1 MSSSSCLSAHAF
13 VVHTGF
19 YYPCVSAPC
28 VFSENAALLLGC
40 IWSRIKME
48 KSTLSVSCVL
58 SPTCACA
65 GASSSTGM
73 EMVWLLARVELVS
86 AEARSQLM
94 WNLLALSLSSQG
106 AGVPPQRELTALL
119 AVLLTGS
126 DRPGAN
132 EQIAVIIISLALQE
146 LGFFSEQWG
155 TWVLQFMRVCCSA
168 GCGWVGAL
176 VSWGWVNAQVMWG
189 QEENKN
195 LGGEGMTG
203 VWFYRALFY
212 FCLIRE
218 GSGDFTM

>member
-58 SPTCACA
+58 SPSCACA

-146 LGFFSEQWG
+146 LGFFQNSEAPGSCSSCGCAVPQDAGEWG
-155 TWVLQFMRVCCSA
+155 LWSPEGELMLRWCEDRRKTRI
-168 GCGWVGAL
+168 
-176 VSWGWVNAQVMWG
+176 WGGREW
-189 QEENKN
+189 QESGFIE
-195 LGGEGMTG
+195 L
-203 VWFYRALFY
+203 Y
-212 FCLIRE
+212 FI
-218 GSGDFTM
+218 FV